1 MRTRVEGN
9 ASRIRRG
16 QFVKGRRIAV
26 YRCDGEH
33 IRIPAGRRPDIIEGR
48 NHYLASRDG
57 TVEGFR
63 YLFGARH
70 GYVSSNERLKILED
84 SCGVVRF
91 DEGVLEVTVTFQHKT
106 HKRRIYSVLVRAS
119 KLALGHFDT

>member
-1 MRTRVEGN
+1 LR
-9 ASRIRRG
+9 A
-16 QFVKGRRIAV
+16 AV

-33 IRIPAGRRPDIIEGR
+33 IRIPAGCRPDIIEGR

-63 YLFGARH
+63 YLFVSRH

-84 SCGVVRF
+84 ACGVVRF

-106 HKRRIYSVLVRAS
+106 HNRRIHSVLIRACEP
-119 KLALGHFDT
+119 AFGRHEGHFDT